1 MSTWQN
7 VEAHPLSAESLNAL
21 FSNRIPAIRIPG
33 FAGPVECR
41 AFANGLRQC
50 DLRVVTGVTDH
61 SAPSFE
67 MQKIAFIEL
76 TQFEFAYRPIED
88 YLDAAEAS
96 REEVAPVFAAA
107 FDPVER
113 LMARRRACV
122 EDEMTIARTPAAGL
136 IRRRSS
142 AAPTQFSPCMRISHP
157 IRRRN
162 SPCRIVPRNLPGT
175 FTSKCRRERA
185 AYGTAEQPVDLA
197 ALPVQRDRGELHVA
211 LQRCGRRAVLHVP
224 ARGRRSGALQFTQS
238 A

>member
-7 VEAHPLSAESLNAL
+7 VEAQPRSAESPNAL

-50 DLRVVTGVTDH
+50 DLRVVTGATDH
-61 SAPSFE
+61 SAPFFGV
-67 MQKIAFIEL
+67 QKIAFIGM
-76 TQFEFAYRPIED
+76 TQFEFVYRPIEV
-88 YLDAAEAS
+88 YLDAAVAS
-96 REEVAPVFAAA
+96 REEEAPVFAAA

-113 LMARRRACV
+113 LMAWRRACV
-122 EDEMTIARTPAAGL
+122 EDEMTIARPPAAGL

-142 AAPTQFSPCMRISHP
+142 AAPTKFSPCMRISHP

-185 AYGTAEQPVDLA
+185 AYGTAQQPVDLA
-197 ALPVQRDRGELHVA
+197 ALPGQRDRGELYVP
-211 LQRCGRRAVLHVP
+211 LQRRGIRAVLHVP
-224 ARGRRSGALQFTQS
+224 ARGRRSVAVQFTQS